1 MFSFI
6 NINSRR
12 AKTISA
18 LGLAAVSLFPSNST
32 KCIAAEDD
40 RVTML
45 KRKVGFKAVDDY
57 VSSGMIGI

>member
-6 NINSRR
+6 NI
-12 AKTISA
+12 KLTCKFISA
-18 LGLAAVSLFPSNST
+18 LGLAAISLFPSNST